1 MTNPLGAADFFA
13 LEAGECLDRLETLVD
28 SGTPPPGEEFLRMA
42 RVLRGSALMAGQP
55 QIARAA
61 AGLEALARAHR
72 DHRRT
77 WDAATREHVAQA
89 VEEFR
94 LLVRRAREW
103 NEADTA
109 RAARLGRGLE
119 TLTGGQTPDVSNRPS
134 QAKRPELHTGVRAF
148 VAREGA
154 LIASALDRAAR
165 TLRAT
170 PADRDPLYNVIR
182 RMQSLRGL
190 AELGDLAPL
199 PEILDGI
206 ELAVG
211 DLTRLFAP
219 PPGVDE
225 VMDAAAHALT
235 RISRDVAEHGRPDPE
250 AEEARRFTELLLRA
264 FAVER
269 DVVPIESLYYAGDP
283 HPLTHPLAQP
293 QFTSP
298 EPLGPLELVSHGEH
312 LCQSADL
319 IAAAHSATERDL
331 RLYHLLGAL
340 RSAAAPSADPVAG
353 ALGIFARSAQ
363 EALAAGVASRSV
375 QELVSRLRE
384 AGDLLRSVVES
395 DDRMLIS
402 RRLLDVAHRMDGLRT
417 KAVAAEQAVPIES
430 LDYEPEEEIVPV
442 ERLAP
447 DAPSP
452 VPPTPVAP
460 TPVAPTPA
468 MPTLAAP
475 IPAAL
480 APAPAAPAETVTPP
494 TGLEASFL
502 TFERLVREG
511 APTTAS
517 LDALLATAA
526 APRSAPVAPV
536 VSEVEEPAVAIGTLC
551 YRGHAALERANAVR
565 HQITAELTR
574 EPSLESLQ
582 PLLQELL
589 DLVPLALAES

>member
-1 MTNPLGAADFFA
+1 
-13 LEAGECLDRLETLVD
+13 
-28 SGTPPPGEEFLRMA
+28 
-42 RVLRGSALMAGQP
+42 MAGQT

-72 DHRRT
+72 DQRRS
-77 WDAATREHVAQA
+77 WDAATREQVAQA
-89 VEEFR
+89 VDEFR
-94 LLVRRAREW
+94 VLVRRVRDW

-109 RAARLGRGLE
+109 RAARLGRSLE
-119 TLTGGQTPDVSNRPS
+119 TLIGKSTAEEGS
-134 QAKRPELHTGVRAF
+134 QRSEPQRQELHTGVRAF

-165 TLRAT
+165 TLRT
-170 PADRDPLYNVIR
+170 SPADREPLYNVIR

-190 AELGDLAPL
+190 AELGDLSPL

-225 VMDAAAHALT
+225 VMDAAAQALT
-235 RISRDVAEHGRPDPE
+235 RISRDVAEHGRPNPE

-269 DVVPIESLYYAGDP
+269 DVVPIESLYFEGDSQP
-283 HPLTHPLAQP
+283 LSHPVAQP
-293 QFTSP
+293 DFASP

-319 IAAAHSATERDL
+319 IEGARSTTQRDL

-375 QELVSRLRE
+375 ESLVIRLRE
-384 AGDLLRSVVES
+384 AGQLLRAVVES

-402 RRLLDVAHRMDGLRT
+402 RRLLDVAHRLDGLRSET
-417 KAVAAEQAVPIES
+417 ESSEPVVPIES
-430 LDYEPEEEIVPV
+430 LGYESDSDIVPI
-442 ERLAP
+442 ESLAP
-447 DAPSP
+447 
-452 VPPTPVAP
+452 
-460 TPVAPTPA
+460 
-468 MPTLAAP
+468 
-475 IPAAL
+475 
-480 APAPAAPAETVTPP
+480 PAPDQPS
-494 TGLEASFL
+494 GLETSFR
-502 TFERLVREG
+502 TFERLVREH
-511 APTTAS
+511 APTTTS
-517 LDALLATAA
+517 LAGLLGRPATA
-526 APRSAPVAPV
+526 
-536 VSEVEEPAVAIGTLC
+536 ETEEPAVAIGTLC
-551 YRGHAALERANAVR
+551 YHGQAALERANIVR
-565 HQITAELTR
+565 HQIAAKLNR
-574 EPSLESLQ
+574 EATLESLQ